1 MQLRARTRCPL
12 RADNSH
18 TSELRSVFSDVHAA
32 GENVLTVFSLAS
44 EKLCEAFLTDF
55 SLLVHHKIKPFGLPA
70 GQDSQNKQPVI
81 RHPADAGA
89 QRDQMGVRRD
99 LKPFCQKQTGC

>member
-32 GENVLTVFSLAS
+32 GENDLIDFSLAS
-44 EKLCEAFLTDF
+44 EKLCEAFLTNCD
-55 SLLVHHKIKPFGLPA
+55 GLPPKREAVLLYDMDDRVGA
-70 GQDSQNKQPVI
+70 GGHD
-81 RHPADAGA
+81 R
-89 QRDQMGVRRD
+89 RRD
-99 LKPFCQKQTGC
+99 AHAHKDGRRGLLDAHV